1 MHWNKSYFD
10 YCTSCLED
18 NFEIA
23 LFKILHAVS
32 FKIRLRRDH
41 PRRLHPA
48 IADDFREGLYAR
60 TLSRGIRRS
69 VSAAVLVR
77 EY

>member
-1 MHWNKSYFD
+1 MKHF
-10 YCTSCLED
+10 TSIFTANCFEGDSEVAQDVRHGVSLSRFLRDVIILED
-18 NFEIA
+18 CESPIA
-23 LFKILHAVS
+23 G
-32 FKIRLRRDH
+32 
-41 PRRLHPA
+41 
-48 IADDFREGLYAR
+48 DFREGLYAR